1 MFVRLNSTNQFQSND
16 WHAAKNIPYAGTNAV
31 PLSPEN
37 IHLINKFNDCY
48 VAHQSCICIF
58 IEMPDLSD
66 PKRSFIF
73 TFFPINSSFNSGKMG
88 GKSVIISGIKDN
100 SGVSDTLRL
109 LGNLISIVNGLDT
122 VPDIDTGLTILDV
135 NLL

>member
-1 MFVRLNSTNQFQSND
+1 
-16 WHAAKNIPYAGTNAV
+16 
-31 PLSPEN
+31 
-37 IHLINKFNDCY
+37 
-48 VAHQSCICIF
+48 
-58 IEMPDLSD
+58 
-66 PKRSFIF
+66 
-73 TFFPINSSFNSGKMG
+73 MG